1 LRHFVQP
8 RTAFAVAKAVGPGI
22 LVSDGGESFFPETKI
37 PMALHRNIYWVGRQ
51 WAVTGSGIQA
61 CDQKQKGKFDI
72 ESARLWED
80 GVLESTRAL
89 KWLNTDDFEK
99 AVTVA
104 RKYYPEPP
112 RKAPPPAL
120 PEVLVSRPENRAAK
134 NTAAKNGVVNNDVA
148 LELTKAP
155 PKPVVRKFD
164 MRIEGSRAKFIP
176 VWRIRVHGR

>member
-1 LRHFVQP
+1 
-8 RTAFAVAKAVGPGI
+8 
-22 LVSDGGESFFPETKI
+22 
-37 PMALHRNIYWVGRQ
+37 MALHRNIYWVGRQ

-72 ESARLWED
+72 EAARLWED
-80 GVLESTRAL
+80 GVLESIRTL

-99 AVTVA
+99 AISVA

-112 RKAPPPAL
+112 RKAPPVPPPAP
-120 PEVLVSRPENRAAK
+120 PEVIVSRLENSVP
-134 NTAAKNGVVNNDVA
+134 KNGVAMNGNSKNDVA
-148 LELTKAP
+148 IELTKAP

-176 VWRIRVHGR
+176 VWRVRVRSR

>member
-1 LRHFVQP
+1 
-8 RTAFAVAKAVGPGI
+8 
-22 LVSDGGESFFPETKI
+22 
-37 PMALHRNIYWVGRQ
+37 MALHRNIYWVGRQ

-72 ESARLWED
+72 EAARLWED
-80 GVLESTRAL
+80 GVLESARGL

-120 PEVLVSRPENRAAK
+120 PEEIVSRLENNVAE
-134 NTAAKNGVVNNDVA
+134 NDFPKNGVPRNDVA
-148 LELTKAP
+148 IELTKAA
-155 PKPVVRKFD
+155 PKPLVRKFD
-164 MRIEGSRAKFIP
+164 MRIEGPRAKFIP

>member
-1 LRHFVQP
+1 
-8 RTAFAVAKAVGPGI
+8 
-22 LVSDGGESFFPETKI
+22 
-37 PMALHRNIYWVGRQ
+37 MALHRNIYWVGRQ

-72 ESARLWED
+72 AAARLWED

-89 KWLNTDDFEK
+89 KWLNSEDFEK

-112 RKAPPPAL
+112 RKAPPVPP
-120 PEVLVSRPENRAAK
+120 PEVIVSRLENSVPK
-134 NTAAKNGVVNNDVA
+134 NTVARNGIPRNGISKDDVA
-148 LELTKAP
+148 GEPTKP
-155 PKPVVRKFD
+155 LVRKFD